1 MISSVLGLPLDKAIE
16 LLRAAKVEV
25 TDIKE
30 ISAPRG
36 NTPRGTLRVVRIENG
51 GKIVTCARFPD
62 TIEEKN
68 DDE

>member
-1 MISSVLGLPLDKAIE
+1 MILSVLGLPLESALRMLKA
-16 LLRAAKVEV
+16 ADVEV

-36 NTPRGTLRVVRIENG
+36 NTPRGTLRVVRVENG
-51 GKIVTCARFPD
+51 GKIITCARFPD